1 MSYLIDTD
9 ILIYAVKG
17 YDTVLMQI
25 KKNRDIPMSISLISY
40 AELVYGAKKSQYPE
54 RNMITVARIR
64 NIYPVVGLNI
74 EIMEVFAGIKA
85 KLVKEGTRI
94 EDMDLLIAATALYM
108 DMTLVTNN
116 TKHFE
121 RIENLK
127 IENWND

>member
-9 ILIYAVKG
+9 IIIYAVKG

-127 IENWND
+127 IENWNE

>member
-17 YDTVLMQI
+17 YENVLTRL
-25 KKNRDIPMSISLISY
+25 KKNRDIPVSISLISY

-64 NIYPVVGLNI
+64 NIYPVVGLDT
-74 EIMEVFAGIKA
+74 EIMEVFADIKA

-116 TKHFE
+116 TKHFA
-121 RIENLK
+121 RIEGLK
-127 IENWND
+127 IENWNE

>member
-9 ILIYAVKG
+9 IIIYAVKG

-74 EIMEVFAGIKA
+74 EIMEIFAGIKA

-127 IENWND
+127 IENWNE